1 MCWILGRKLH
11 DRAQNLP
18 PRNFTVEPIQSTNS
32 DTSEDIMIKK
42 FSPQILLNVFTI
54 LVVAAIVFVGQV
66 YASTNRETEPVE
78 ENQETIDG
86 SVTNI
91 STIPGTISYQGMLT
105 NAAGEPINGIQ
116 TIIFRIY
123 DAPTGG
129 NLLWQENQT
138 VPVSNSQFNV
148 SLGSIVPFTND
159 IWQNDSLYLGVQ
171 VEDDSEM
178 SPRQMISSVPQSLG
192 VPPNSVTTIQL
203 APNSV
208 TTDQLAPNSV
218 TTDQLAPNS
227 VTTDQLAPNSVTTDQ
242 LAQNSVTANQLAQN
256 AITSQNTKLTTG
268 RVSAVMSGI
277 GSLTLSTTPQTVP
290 NTSVTITVNTPQVYL
305 IFVTI
310 DIETTNTG
318 IGGLYINGTSQ
329 IEEYGSA
336 HLLAYGGHSR
346 GTVSQVY
353 QVLLEPGVYNLEI
366 RAYGSGYVWE
376 THTSLAYFAVS
387 Q

>member
-1 MCWILGRKLH
+1 M
-11 DRAQNLP
+11 D
-18 PRNFTVEPIQSTNS
+18 
-32 DTSEDIMIKK
+32 KK

-138 VPVSNSQFNV
+138 VHISNSQFNV

-192 VPPNSVTTIQL
+192 VPPNSVTTI
-203 APNSV
+203 
-208 TTDQLAPNSV
+208 
-218 TTDQLAPNS
+218 
-227 VTTDQLAPNSVTTDQ
+227 QLAPNSVTTDQ

>member
-1 MCWILGRKLH
+1 M
-11 DRAQNLP
+11 D
-18 PRNFTVEPIQSTNS
+18 
-32 DTSEDIMIKK
+32 KK

-178 SPRQMISSVPQSLG
+178 SPRQMISSVPQSLR

>member
-1 MCWILGRKLH
+1 M
-11 DRAQNLP
+11 D
-18 PRNFTVEPIQSTNS
+18 
-32 DTSEDIMIKK
+32 KK

-218 TTDQLAPNS
+218 TTDQLA
-227 VTTDQLAPNSVTTDQ
+227 
-242 LAQNSVTANQLAQN
+242 QNSVTANQLAQN

>member
-1 MCWILGRKLH
+1 M
-11 DRAQNLP
+11 D
-18 PRNFTVEPIQSTNS
+18 
-32 DTSEDIMIKK
+32 KK

-138 VPVSNSQFNV
+138 VHISNSQFNV

-192 VPPNSVTTIQL
+192 VPPNSVTTI
-203 APNSV
+203 
-208 TTDQLAPNSV
+208 
-218 TTDQLAPNS
+218 QLAPNS